1 MPIASAPTVFVS
13 GGSRGIGLAIALKLA
28 KEKQANVTIAAK
40 TASPHPKLPGT
51 IYTAAEAVE
60 KAGGRALP
68 LVVDI
73 RSADAVQEATE
84 KTASKFGGIDI
95 VINNASAISLTDSQ
109 ETTVKTY
116 DLMNSINA
124 RGTFLVSKFAIPHL
138 LESASANRNPHILTL
153 APPLKGNLTPSMLGN
168 STGYAI
174 AKFGMSIATVGL
186 AGELEG
192 KVGVNAL
199 WPYTY
204 IGTEAIR
211 LLVGAEGR
219 DRNARHPSIVADA
232 AFAMLE
238 KDGGSYSGNFEID
251 ELVLRREQ
259 GFTSSHLRRYSP
271 SPSQPFSELYEDL
284 FIPDWAREEVEK
296 RRREDEGAEE
306 GGRGAKL

>member
-1 MPIASAPTVFVS
+1 MPIVQAPTVFVS

-28 KEKQANVTIAAK
+28 KERQANVCIAAK
-40 TASPHPKLPGT
+40 TATPNPKLPGT

-60 KAGGRALP
+60 KAGGKALP

-73 RSADAVQEATE
+73 RSAEAIGEAIE

-109 ETTVKTY
+109 DTTVKTY
-116 DLMNSINA
+116 DLMNGINA
-124 RGTFLVSKFAIPHL
+124 RGTFLVSKLAIPHL
-138 LESASANRNPHILTL
+138 LQSASANRNPHILTL
-153 APPLKGNLTPSMLGN
+153 APPLKGNLDPKTLGSATP
-168 STGYAI
+168 YAM
-174 AKFGMSIATVGL
+174 AKFGMSLATVGL

-232 AFAMLE
+232 AFEMLE
-238 KDGGSYSGNFEID
+238 KDGGTYSGNFEID
-251 ELVLRREQ
+251 ELFLRRES
-259 GFTSSHLRRYSP
+259 GFTSSTLRQYSP

-284 FIPDWAREEVEK
+284 YIPDWVRDEVEK
-296 RRREDEGAEE
+296 QRRVDEEKE
-306 GGRGAKL
+306 GSRAAKL